1 MLKFEKLANVGDKIR
16 SYDFMGN
23 REAFIE
29 GTIIDKGWM
38 PNGALGY
45 TIQIEKDGVQE
56 DFGREGDIGYV
67 AYEVAFMEYDERVEL
82 IDWDNRAEEEL
93 AISLMQELA

>member
-1 MLKFEKLANVGDKIR
+1 MLKFESLAEIGQKIR

-45 TIQIEKDGVQE
+45 SIKIEKDGA

-67 AYEVAFMEYDERVEL
+67 AFETSFLEYDERVEL
-82 IDWDNRAEEEL
+82 V
-93 AISLMQELA
+93 

>member
-1 MLKFEKLANVGDKIR
+1 MLKFENLATVGQRIR
-16 SYDFMGN
+16 SYDFFGN

-38 PNGALGY
+38 PNGCLGY

-56 DFGREGDIGYV
+56 SFGREGDIGYV
-67 AYEVAFMEYDERVEL
+67 AFENGFLEYDERVEL
-82 IDWDNRAEEEL
+82 A
-93 AISLMQELA
+93 